1 MLVQLLE
8 AEYPNLIETF
18 KSMVAVD
25 PIARPTAR
33 EALKSIHDYHDGF
46 TRAQL
51 KGPVPLANLMTMS
64 PEEIFKRMS
73 EAIARKV
80 AREKKLLE
88 AELVPSS

>member
-18 KSMVAVD
+18 KSMAAVD

-33 EALKSIHDYHDGF
+33 EALTSIHDYHDGF

-64 PEEIFKRMS
+64 PEEIFRRMR
-73 EAIARKV
+73 EANARKV